1 MVGLGKQLLKC
12 TTCGQ
17 VFYRA
22 ASPAAQ
28 ALRGPL
34 PRHPDRTHPQQDC
47 PGSGTVGHA
56 IGIHPPP
63 HGALPG
69 EPVPR

>member
-1 MVGLGKQLLKC
+1 MVGLGKQLRC
-12 TTCGQ
+12 RVCGQ

-34 PRHPDRTHPQQDC
+34 PRHPDRMDPQQDC
-47 PGSGTVGHA
+47 PESGTVGHA
-56 IGIHPPP
+56 IGIRPSPE
-63 HGALPG
+63 GARAG
-69 EPVPR
+69 